1 MLGFAVSGG
10 LGRRGHQQAP
20 PTGQTI
26 SAPTVTRRT
35 ARVELTRSQLVQERS
50 LLARP
55 TLSSYGNFLARSART
70 GPTSGTRAS
79 GRVDP
84 FAALS
89 ANDRCLRIPAIGSA
103 PGGNSFTALLF
114 GRLYG
119 RRIKLYR
126 GIHLRRAVP
135 SFTVELRRRPRLA
148 TNSGQNPSLSVTK
161 ILQAPFERGSHRV
174 AAAAFETNA
183 STSPANVAAQ
193 ATGRILQCL
202 VPDEPPR
209 VSPEKSCSQSHRRI

>member
-1 MLGFAVSGG
+1 MLGFAVSGS

-79 GRVDP
+79 GRGRTT
-84 FAALS
+84 AERT
-89 ANDRCLRIPAIGSA
+89 ANVSKGRIAPLPGSPQEGPECAPERSFRYEREIG
-103 PGGNSFTALLF
+103 FTARSGQPNATGSDAGNGNKCLSY
-114 GRLYG
+114 RLCWVRTMVARYFPAVA
-119 RRIKLYR
+119 IPSESSTYV
-126 GIHLRRAVP
+126 LRRPA
-135 SFTVELRRRPRLA
+135 R
-148 TNSGQNPSLSVTK
+148 N
-161 ILQAPFERGSHRV
+161 GSCR
-174 AAAAFETNA
+174 
-183 STSPANVAAQ
+183 
-193 ATGRILQCL
+193 
-202 VPDEPPR
+202 
-209 VSPEKSCSQSHRRI
+209 